1 MKRINLLPP
10 EQRTKASRERGL
22 LWAILILVA
31 LVVVLGAVYI
41 QQKSQVSSKEDEL
54 AAIQAEQAQLDAQIA
69 ALQPY
74 ADLQSTRVQ
83 MTQTAKGIYDA
94 RVYWSTILEQVSLV
108 IPENVRLTSMT
119 CTVPPE
125 MLPGGTAS
133 TTGAAPVA
141 NVTFVGTT
149 YTHEDVAEFM
159 TRLGL
164 IPQLKNIQLSA
175 STGAAPTSTTGSSA
189 SPAPVT
195 VTFTVTA
202 SLRPYLTAPPTTT
215 LQEGV
220 SQ

>member
-1 MKRINLLPP
+1 
-10 EQRTKASRERGL
+10 
-22 LWAILILVA
+22 
-31 LVVVLGAVYI
+31 
-41 QQKSQVSSKEDEL
+41 
-54 AAIQAEQAQLDAQIA
+54 
-69 ALQPY
+69 
-74 ADLQSTRVQ
+74 VQ

-125 MLPGGTAS
+125 MLPGAAATGT
-133 TTGAAPVA
+133 TTAAVA

-149 YTHEDVAEFM
+149 YTHKDVAEFM

-175 STGAAPTSTTGSSA
+175 STGSTTTTTTGTSA

-220 SQ
+220 AQ